1 MRESGHSAG
10 VLDLGDAGTADR
22 LVREIRKARRH
33 TRRVRALKL
42 LLPLLSVALLL
53 TLLVPGGAARRVG
66 GVNVALDGARITD
79 DGISMD
85 NPRISGI
92 GAKGRPFEIQA
103 RRAIQN
109 IRNPKVVTFQELQA
123 KFKMTDQDS
132 ATVTARTGVYDSEHE
147 TLKLVGNI
155 HVRSSSAQ
163 EADLDSADVDLKRGS
178 MITQD
183 PAVLRTPTSVVQGR
197 SLTVSESGGVVALDG
212 GVRMTLL
219 PAQEARR

>member
-1 MRESGHSAG
+1 MHGIGHMG

-42 LLPLLSVALLL
+42 LLPLLSVVLLL
-53 TLLVPGGAARRVG
+53 TLLVPGGASRRG
-66 GVNVALDGARITD
+66 GVSVALDGARISG

-85 NPRISGI
+85 NPRISGV

-103 RRAIQN
+103 LRAIQN

-123 KFKMTDQDS
+123 KFKMNDQDT
-132 ATVTARTGVYDSEHE
+132 ATVTARTGVYDSQLE

-155 HVRSSSAQ
+155 HVRSSSGQ
-163 EADLDSADVDLKRGS
+163 EADLDSADIDLKRGS

-183 PAVLRTPTSVVQGR
+183 PAVLRTETSVVQGR
-197 SLTVSESGGVVALDG
+197 SLTVSESGNVVALDG

-219 PAQEARR
+219 PQG

>member
-1 MRESGHSAG
+1 MHGFGHSVG
-10 VLDLGDAGTADR
+10 SIDLGDAGAANR
-22 LVREIRKARRH
+22 LVREIRRARRH
-33 TRRVRALKL
+33 TRRVRVLKL
-42 LLPLLSVALLL
+42 ALPLLSVALLL
-53 TLLVPGGAARRVG
+53 TLLVPGGASRRVG
-66 GVNVALDGARITD
+66 GVNVALDGARISG

-103 RRAIQN
+103 LRAIQN

-123 KFKMTDQDS
+123 KFKMNDQDS
-132 ATVTARTGVYDSEHE
+132 ATVTARTGVYDSQLE

-155 HVRSSSAQ
+155 HVRSSSGQ
-163 EADLDSADVDLKRGS
+163 EADLDSADIDLKRGS

-183 PAVLRTPTSVVQGR
+183 PAVLRTETSLVQGR
-197 SLTVSESGGVVALDG
+197 SLTVSESGNVVALDG

-219 PAQEARR
+219 PQGARR

>member
-1 MRESGHSAG
+1 MHGIGHMG
-10 VLDLGDAGTADR
+10 VLDLGDAGTANR

-33 TRRVRALKL
+33 TRRVRVLKL
-42 LLPLLSVALLL
+42 ALPLLSVALLS
-53 TLLVPGGAARRVG
+53 TLLVPGGAARRAG
-66 GVNVALDGARITD
+66 MSVAIDGARISG

-103 RRAIQN
+103 TRAIQN

-123 KFKMTDQDS
+123 KFKMNDQDS
-132 ATVTARTGVYDSEHE
+132 VTVTARSGVYDSQLE
-147 TLKLVGNI
+147 TLKLAGNI
-155 HVRSSSAQ
+155 RVRSNSGH
-163 EADLDSADVDLKRGS
+163 EADLDSADIDLKRGS

-183 PAVLRTPTSVVQGR
+183 PAVLRTETSLVQGR
-197 SLTVSESGGVVALDG
+197 SLTVSESGNVVALDG

-219 PAQEARR
+219 PQGARR